1 MSNLS
6 PHYRLLTRAIWT
18 MVAFL
23 LGFVVLL
30 VFVSRHYLMPAL
42 EAYSNA
48 DPDGRRQ
55 LAAVSALML
64 AILLITIIIGLL
76 LTFRVRRF
84 FKVETRARAE
94 PTKYMDAWKEAGKR
108 VE

>member
-1 MSNLS
+1 MPN
-6 PHYRLLTRAIWT
+6 PTAHYRLFTRALWT

-23 LGFVVLL
+23 LGFVALL

-48 DPDGRRQ
+48 DPDGRQQ

-76 LTFRVRRF
+76 LAFRVRRF
-84 FKVETRARAE
+84 FKVEPGARAE
-94 PTKYMDAWKEAGKR
+94 PTKYVDAWKEAGKR